1 MTARHAFLGSLLLAL
16 VSAAEAAEDHHG
28 WGYLVDKL
36 IADGVEPA
44 RVVAAF
50 EDPRMEPFDGLEFG
64 LAPHEPRSL
73 YLGFLR
79 APSIAA
85 ARRCRATHADVIAG
99 AAGTYGVSANV
110 VAAILHVETGCG
122 QRTGSS
128 MILYRLARLAMA
140 NEPAN
145 LRANVDRL
153 AEGDP
158 VIEERVRARGRYLE
172 ETFYPE
178 VRAAFELADRLGVDP
193 LSLRGSSSGALGDP
207 QFLPTNYLRYGTDA
221 DGDGRVDLFDISDA
235 AASCAR
241 YLAAQGWR
249 PGISEAQQRDV
260 IWRYNRSEAY
270 VDTILSLARR
280 IGVSD
285 DTLLVRAPTK
295 QTVRAPVHATAVRP
309 ARHRAR
315 SGGKKP
321 VRSTHKPSASGGA
334 RSPADS

>member
-1 MTARHAFLGSLLLAL
+1 
-16 VSAAEAAEDHHG
+16 
-28 WGYLVDKL
+28 
-36 IADGVEPA
+36 
-44 RVVAAF
+44 
-50 EDPRMEPFDGLEFG
+50 
-64 LAPHEPRSL
+64 PHEPRSL

-153 AEGDP
+153 AEGHPGIQGP
-158 VIEERVRARGRYLE
+158 VPGRGRDLE

-249 PGISEAQQRDV
+249 PGISETEQRAV

-270 VDTILSLARR
+270 VDTVLSLARR
-280 IGVSD
+280 LGGPD
-285 DTLLVRAPTK
+285 DALLVQTQTK
-295 QTVRAPVHATAVRP
+295 KTVRAPAHVTAVRP
-309 ARHRAR
+309 SPTHRAR
-315 SGGKKP
+315 SGGSRKA
-321 VRSTHKPSASGGA
+321 VRSVHKPSASRGG
-334 RSPADS
+334 RPPAVS